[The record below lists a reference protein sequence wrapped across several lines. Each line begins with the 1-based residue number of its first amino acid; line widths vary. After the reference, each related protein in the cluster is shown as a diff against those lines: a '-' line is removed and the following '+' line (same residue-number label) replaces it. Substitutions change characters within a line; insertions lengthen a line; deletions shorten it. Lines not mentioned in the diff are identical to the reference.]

1 MHLDMVI
8 LGKILILNNNTN
20 NILPINIVEHFTICI
35 IHA

>member
-20 NILPINIVEHFTICI
+20 NILPINIVEHFAICI